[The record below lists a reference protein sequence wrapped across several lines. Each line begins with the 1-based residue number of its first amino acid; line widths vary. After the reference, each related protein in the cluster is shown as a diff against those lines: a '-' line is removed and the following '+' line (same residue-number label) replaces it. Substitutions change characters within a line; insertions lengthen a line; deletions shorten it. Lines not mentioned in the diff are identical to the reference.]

1 MSIYEGKVVYNFSS
15 SKNMEIIKC
24 INPHILRIKTQDSDS
39 CKDGEIYTKYFINS
53 SYKLTPPFLIDNNG
67 MFSSRF

>member
-1 MSIYEGKVVYNFSS
+1 
-15 SKNMEIIKC
+15 MEIIQYV
-24 INPHILRIKTQDSDS
+24 NPYILRIKTQDSDS
-39 CKDGEIYTKYFINS
+39 SKDGEIYTKYFINS